1 MSFSGEYETS
11 KVGPTT
17 AFTLNLSGGAVKV
30 IRLRPAAN
38 GRRTSFAIRAKDAGA
53 RIRQSGS
60 AGVTIDSTDVGMQIS
75 TTMRWRV
82 DVEADSE
89 VYLAVRGDDA
99 ATTATLEVT
108 KISDCADYAS
118 GETPAFI

>member
-53 RIRQSGS
+53 RFRQGASGV
-60 AGVTIDSTDVGMQIS
+60 AITSTDIGMQLS

-99 ATTATLEVT
+99 TTVCTLEIT